1 MAHPS
6 TIKDPDQIYDLII
19 IGGGI
24 TGAGAAR
31 DAALRGLT
39 CLLLEKDDF
48 ASGVTSKSTRLI
60 HGGLR
65 YLANFEVDLVA
76 ESLRER
82 AILRKQAP
90 HLIKPMPIII
100 PIYAGDPHG
109 RAVMSIGIHFY
120 DLLSHEKD
128 IPHYFTSGTEKTL
141 TFEPRLKREGL
152 KGSALFYDHQIMM
165 PERLVIDNVIS
176 AREAGAVLLNHVR
189 AEKIEETDRGVTV
202 TARDTLT
209 GTPYAFRSRVLINA
223 AGPWVDSV
231 RQAGGIDHKKIIF
244 PTKGIHLVM
253 PKLSEQALF
262 VTSRDGRMFFII
274 PLGAYSL
281 IGTTDTKY
289 GGDLNDVH
297 ADQDD
302 VNYLINESRRIL
314 PGLDITREAIL
325 YTYAGIRPLAFSG
338 TSESKI
344 SRKHRVIREGRNG
357 RIITIAGGKL
367 TTYRNMAKDVI
378 DAACK
383 ALGVR
388 HECVTDKKPLAGSL
402 PLSYEDYLHD
412 VVPELSAQYKIPAE
426 TVRHLVSYYGSRAE
440 RVMQLVEADPLSGK
454 AISPESRDLYAQ
466 VSYSVL
472 DEDARTLSDIV
483 LRRMHLGMTASRG
496 LQQVEKLA
504 EIAGAELKWN
514 DDEKHHQIEEFKQTL
529 RKETACLKV

>member
-39 CLLLEKDDF
+39 CLLLEKEDF

-128 IPHYFTSGTEKTL
+128 IPHYFTSSTEKTL
-141 TFEPRLKREGL
+141 NFEPRLKREGL

-165 PERLVIDNVIS
+165 PERLVIDNIIS

-189 AEKIEETDRGVTV
+189 AEKIEETGSGVTV
-202 TARDTLT
+202 LARDTLI
-209 GTPYAFRSRVLINA
+209 GTPYTFQSRVLINA
-223 AGPWVDSV
+223 AGPWIDTV
-231 RQAGGIDHKKIIF
+231 RKAGNIDHKKIIF

-274 PLGAYSL
+274 PLGSNSL

-289 GGDLNDVH
+289 GGDLDEVH

-302 VNYLINESRRIL
+302 VSYLINESRRIL
-314 PGLDITREAIL
+314 PGLDITRQAIL
-325 YTYAGIRPLAFSG
+325 
-338 TSESKI
+338 
-344 SRKHRVIREGRNG
+344 
-357 RIITIAGGKL
+357 
-367 TTYRNMAKDVI
+367 
-378 DAACK
+378 
-383 ALGVR
+383 
-388 HECVTDKKPLAGSL
+388 
-402 PLSYEDYLHD
+402 
-412 VVPELSAQYKIPAE
+412 
-426 TVRHLVSYYGSRAE
+426 
-440 RVMQLVEADPLSGK
+440 
-454 AISPESRDLYAQ
+454 
-466 VSYSVL
+466 
-472 DEDARTLSDIV
+472 
-483 LRRMHLGMTASRG
+483 
-496 LQQVEKLA
+496 
-504 EIAGAELKWN
+504 
-514 DDEKHHQIEEFKQTL
+514 
-529 RKETACLKV
+529 